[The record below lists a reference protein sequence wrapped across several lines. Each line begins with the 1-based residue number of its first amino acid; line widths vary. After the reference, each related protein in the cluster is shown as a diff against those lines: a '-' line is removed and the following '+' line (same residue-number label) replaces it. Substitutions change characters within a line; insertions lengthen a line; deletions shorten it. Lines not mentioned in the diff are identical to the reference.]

1 MTPKAYFINCASSD
15 FNILQHPDYTFQGE
29 NSSLLMYLLQCGAQ
43 DGILHTSDVARTLC
57 HMLQHSLILD
67 AVLSL
72 MPMIIHA
79 FGRHL
84 RV

>member
-1 MTPKAYFINCASSD
+1 
-15 FNILQHPDYTFQGE
+15 
-29 NSSLLMYLLQCGAQ
+29 MYLLQCGAQ
-43 DGILHTSDVARTLC
+43 DGILHTSDVARTLR